1 MLYTVGFFE
10 LLQTGAPL
18 LSEALSHDNRTMQI
32 NLTPDWSLLA
42 IMAIFIANYFVV
54 RHFFLRPVNRLL
66 TERKHEVQS
75 AEALYEESMERFA
88 EATSEM
94 EARLA
99 EARKKGAEVREAR
112 RAEAAAQR
120 SKLLETTRRDTE
132 QLTSQAEAELR
143 AETMTARER
152 LLRDSE
158 ALARLAAEK
167 ILGRNLA

>member
-1 MLYTVGFFE
+1 
-10 LLQTGAPL
+10 
-18 LSEALSHDNRTMQI
+18 MQI

-54 RHFFLRPVNRLL
+54 RHFFLRPVNQLL
-66 TERKHEVQS
+66 IERKQEIQS
-75 AEALYEESMERFA
+75 SEALYEESMARFS
-88 EATSEM
+88 ESTSEM

-120 SKLLETTRRDTE
+120 SQLLETTRRSAE
-132 QLTSQAEAELR
+132 QITSR
-143 AETMTARER
+143 AETELREETASARER
-152 LLRDSE
+152 ILRESE

>member
-1 MLYTVGFFE
+1 
-10 LLQTGAPL
+10 
-18 LSEALSHDNRTMQI
+18 MQI

-54 RHFFLRPVNRLL
+54 RHFFLAPVNRLL
-66 TERKHEVQS
+66 IERKQDIQS
-75 AEALYEESMERFA
+75 SEALYEESMARFH

-112 RAEAAAQR
+112 RAVAVSQR
-120 SKLLETTRRDTE
+120 SRLLEATRHDAERMTG
-132 QLTSQAEAELR
+132 QAETELR
-143 AETMTARER
+143 AETVTARER
-152 LLRDSE
+152 ILRESE

>member
-1 MLYTVGFFE
+1 
-10 LLQTGAPL
+10 
-18 LSEALSHDNRTMQI
+18 MQI

-66 TERKHEVQS
+66 IERQQEIQS
-75 AEALYEESMERFA
+75 SEALFEESMSRFH

-99 EARKKGAEVREAR
+99 EARKRGAEMREALR
-112 RAEAAAQR
+112 GEAAATRNQ
-120 SKLLETTRRDTE
+120 LLETTRKTAE
-132 QLTSQAEAELR
+132 QASAKAEAELR
-143 AETMTARER
+143 AETTAARER
-152 LLRDSE
+152 IVRESD

>member
-1 MLYTVGFFE
+1 
-10 LLQTGAPL
+10 
-18 LSEALSHDNRTMQI
+18 MQI

-66 TERKHEVQS
+66 IDRKQEIQS
-75 AEALYEESMERFA
+75 SEALFEESMTRFG

-120 SKLLETTRRDTE
+120 SQLLGATRTSAE
-132 QLTSQAEAELR
+132 QMTSQAETELR
-143 AETMTARER
+143 AETASARER
-152 LLRDSE
+152 IVRESE